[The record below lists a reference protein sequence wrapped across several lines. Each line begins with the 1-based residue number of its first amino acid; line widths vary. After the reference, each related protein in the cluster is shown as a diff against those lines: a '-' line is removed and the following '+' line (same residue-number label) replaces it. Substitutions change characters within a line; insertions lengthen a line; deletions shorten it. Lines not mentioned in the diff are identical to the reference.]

1 MKRLAFGMVEQ
12 MYKDNSQLRIED
24 FVFPYG
30 TLDPNNDWVKLA
42 EIVPWDTIE
51 KRYAA
56 QFVNNGHPAHPARM
70 AFGALLIKQRL
81 KCSDEWVVKH
91 ISENPYL
98 QYFVGMKEY
107 GSTCPFGAS
116 TMVAFRKR
124 FRPDDIAEIMEAT
137 VPKPADKAAEDDDD
151 DGQDPPNNGTLTL
164 DATCCPADI
173 AYPQDIELLNGA
185 REQLESLIDQ
195 VCEEQGVRKPR
206 TYRKKARKDYL
217 NLVKRKKRGAKI
229 IRKAIRKQLQY
240 IRRDIGYIVRY
251 VQDGVRLTQK
261 QKDRMNLITTVYEQQ
276 RIMWETNSH
285 SIPGRIVSLSQPWV
299 RPIVRG
305 KTHAD
310 TEFGAKLHIS
320 LVDGFIRMER
330 LSFEPYNESVD
341 FYRAVGRYLER
352 YGCYPARI
360 LADKLYRNRQT
371 LAYCKEHGIRLTGP
385 ALGRPPKDQTR
396 TREARAQEYQDVC
409 DRNEVEGVFGTGKT
423 AYGLGRIAAHLEAT
437 TFCTIGVALILMNL
451 TKRLRSLLRLFLER
465 FALVEISSVQ
475 SVDWFSG
482 WLQSEA

>member
-1 MKRLAFGMVEQ
+1 

-30 TLDPNNDWVKLA
+30 TLDQNNDWVKLA
-42 EIVPWDTIE
+42 EIVPWNMIE
-51 KRYAA
+51 DRYSA

-98 QYFVGMKEY
+98 QYFIGMKEY

-124 FRPDDIAEIMEAT
+124 FSPEDIAEIMEAT
-137 VPKPADKAAEDDDD
+137 IPKPEEPESQDDND
-151 DGQDPPNNGTLTL
+151 QDPPNGGTLTM

-173 AYPQDIELLNGA
+173 AYPQDIELLNDA
-185 REQLESLIDQ
+185 RERLELVVDQ
-195 VCEEQGVRKPR
+195 VCEEHGRKKPR
-206 TYRKKARKDYL
+206 TYRKNARKDYL
-217 NLVKRKKRGAKI
+217 NLVKRKKRGTKT

-251 VQDGVRLTQK
+251 VQSGIQLTQV
-261 QKDRMNLITTVYEQQ
+261 QKDCMNLVTTLYEQQ
-276 RIMWETNSH
+276 RIMYETNTH
-285 SIPGRIVSLSQPWV
+285 SIPHRIISLSQPWV

-305 KTHAD
+305 KAHAN

-320 LVDGFIRMER
+320 LVDGYIRIER
-330 LSFEPYNESVD
+330 LGFEPYNEAED
-341 FYRAVGRYLER
+341 FYRAVEGYRER

-360 LADKLYRNRQT
+360 LADKLYRNRQS

-385 ALGRPPKDQTR
+385 ALGKPPKDQALTKQ
-396 TREARAQEYQDVC
+396 AKAQEYQDIC

-423 AYGLGRIAAHLEAT
+423 AYGIGRIAAHLEAT
-437 TFCTIGVALILMNL
+437 SFCTIGVALILMNL
-451 TKRLRSLLRLFLER
+451 TKRLRSLLRLVFCCLWRANCR
-465 FALVEISSVQ
+465 FVSAL
-475 SVDWFSG
+475 
-482 WLQSEA
+482 A

>member
-1 MKRLAFGMVEQ
+1 MVEQ

-30 TLDPNNDWVKLA
+30 TLDPKNDWVKLA
-42 EIVPWDTIE
+42 EIVPWETIE
-51 KRYAA
+51 NRYSA

-98 QYFVGMKEY
+98 QYFIGMKEY

-124 FRPDDIAEIMEAT
+124 FSPEDIAEIMEAT
-137 VPKPADKAAEDDDD
+137 IPKPEGPSEESRDDDD
-151 DGQDPPNNGTLTL
+151 RDPPNSGTLTM

-185 REQLESLIDQ
+185 RVQLEQVIDQ
-195 VCEEQGVRKPR
+195 VCEEHGLKKPR

-217 NLVKRKKRGAKI
+217 NLVKRKKRGTKI

-251 VQDGVRLTQK
+251 VQSGIRLTQA
-261 QKDRMNLITTVYEQQ
+261 QKDCMNLVTTVYEQQ
-276 RIMWETNSH
+276 RIMYETNIH
-285 SIPGRIVSLSQPWV
+285 SIPRRIVSLSQPWV

-305 KTHAD
+305 KAHAN

-320 LVDGFIRMER
+320 LVDGYIRIER
-330 LSFEPYNESVD
+330 LGFEPYNEAED
-341 FYRAVGRYLER
+341 FYRAVEGYRER
-352 YGCYPARI
+352 YGHYPARI

-385 ALGRPPKDQTR
+385 ALGKPPKDQTL
-396 TREARAQEYQDVC
+396 TKQTKAQEYQDIC

-423 AYGLGRIAAHLEAT
+423 AYGIGRIAAHLEAT

-451 TKRLRSLLRLFLER
+451 TKRLRSLLRLVLSWLSWADCR
-465 FALVEISSVQ
+465 LVSVPT
-475 SVDWFSG
+475 
-482 WLQSEA
+482 